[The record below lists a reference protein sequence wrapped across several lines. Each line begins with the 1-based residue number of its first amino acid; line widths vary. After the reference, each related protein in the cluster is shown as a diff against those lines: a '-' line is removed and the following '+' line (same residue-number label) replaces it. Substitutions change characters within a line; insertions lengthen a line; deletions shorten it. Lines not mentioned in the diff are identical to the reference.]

1 MGIVYC
7 NEIISQFCFLINQA
21 DQLLS
26 LKEGRAN
33 LNCFALATNQGCVHR
48 WWLWVNWHVATRYSA
63 VTLLLVCLSPA
74 SLTGRVFS
82 QPFHHFY
89 SSNTSINY
97 DPGSPSL
104 LHSRVSVDFLVP
116 VSYWLIYL
124 STLASRYLWVTFN
137 FSIYPHYLNL
147 WISVTVQW
155 INNETAV
162 NKACL
167 CGVWYCC
174 FVSSVFLLACLLT
187 IAPSPLD
194 SVCLSNVT
202 AIFDP
207 VMQLEVF
214 Y

>member
-1 MGIVYC
+1 MVTVG
-7 NEIISQFCFLINQA
+7 
-21 DQLLS
+21 QLTCGNS
-26 LKEGRAN
+26 LLCSNTSVSVSES
-33 LNCFALATNQGCVHR
+33 C
-48 WWLWVNWHVATRYSA
+48 
-63 VTLLLVCLSPA
+63 
-74 SLTGRVFS
+74 SLTGRIFS

-104 LHSRVSVDFLVP
+104 LHSRVSVDFLLP

-137 FSIYPHYLNL
+137 FSIHPHYLNL

-174 FVSSVFLLACLLT
+174 LVSSFFLLACSLLLLLLWLWT
-187 IAPSPLD
+187 L

-202 AIFDP
+202 ATFDP